1 MWLGTYPYLH
11 NRDPDAAGKMQGVI
25 PIDSLPTK
33 AVTLNIESQ
42 GYEVTIWFVAKI
54 TEWRMLG
61 CRCGVGSEEKIR
73 RSLT

>member
-11 NRDPDAAGKMQGVI
+11 NRDPGAAGKMQGVI

-42 GYEVTIWFVAKI
+42 GFIDYESTFGCRKI
-54 TEWRMLG
+54 TEWRLLG
-61 CRCGVGSEEKIR
+61 GRCGVGSEEKI
-73 RSLT
+73 

>member
-11 NRDPDAAGKMQGVI
+11 NRDPGAAGKMQGVI

-42 GYEVTIWFVAKI
+42 GFIDYEVNIW
-54 TEWRMLG
+54 L
-61 CRCGVGSEEKIR
+61 SQNH
-73 RSLT
+73 